1 MRQLAKATVA
11 VVALVVAK
19 SLGAHVQTNLL
30 GDYPQLK
37 RRKSSGSENGESK
50 LRVYSTIALRLF

>member
-1 MRQLAKATVA
+1 MRQLAKAIAA

-30 GDYPQLK
+30 GGITPQLK
-37 RRKSSGSENGESK
+37 RRKRSGSENG
-50 LRVYSTIALRLF
+50 